1 MKKKLKKLLPI
12 LILLIGLVML
22 SYPIVSNIYN
32 EKINKKEEELYSQDI
47 KSVESGILQIEFEK
61 CKNYNEK
68 LLNGV
73 DLKDPFNS
81 DEEESI
87 SDEYENLLNFN
98 SDGIMGYLKIPVLE
112 TTLPIY
118 HSTDESA
125 LQNGVGHLKGSSLPI
140 GGDSTHSVL
149 STHNGLLNRKLF
161 ADLDKLIV
169 GDIFVINTLDEKK
182 MYKVDKISV
191 VLPEETEELKVVKG
205 KDYVT
210 LVTCTPYGENTHR
223 LLVRGSRIDYDDGL
237 EEVDREIDSSW
248 QKEYM
253 DAIKI
258 ALPIF
263 LVFVVIKIIR
273 TVKIKKK

>member
-12 LILLIGLVML
+12 LILLIGFVML

-125 LQNGVGHLKGSSLPI
+125 LQNGVGHLKESSLPI

-258 ALPIF
+258 AMPIF

>member
-125 LQNGVGHLKGSSLPI
+125 LQNGVGHLKESSLPI

-258 ALPIF
+258 AMPIF